1 MQSVKICL
9 HLALIAFLY
18 QQFMT
23 DNDQTINVRTHIAT
37 AKQNKK
43 RFPTSNQTIFSII
56 TKYQT
61 KVLIFFSSYMD
72 IAFDNQNRMINT
84 IGFESTVLDLANH
97 VESSP
102 VKTCFFANSCFVYSN
117 IKTLQIF
124 LLEIKKKISM
134 IEQVIFHFKI

>member
-1 MQSVKICL
+1 MPTLGTHSFSLPTI
-9 HLALIAFLY
+9 H
-18 QQFMT
+18 MT

-61 KVLIFFSSYMD
+61 KVLIFFSSYLD
-72 IAFDNQNRMINT
+72 IAFDNQKSYNKYNWFRIH
-84 IGFESTVLDLANH
+84 VLDLANH

-102 VKTCFFANSCFVYSN
+102 VKTSFCVNSCLY
-117 IKTLQIF
+117 F
-124 LLEIKKKISM
+124 LISKHLRFFYKKKKISM

>member
-1 MQSVKICL
+1 MQKCKDMPTLGTHSFSLPTI
-9 HLALIAFLY
+9 H
-18 QQFMT
+18 MT

-61 KVLIFFSSYMD
+61 KALIFFSSYLD
-72 IAFDNQNRMINT
+72 IAFDNQKSYNKYNWFRIH
-84 IGFESTVLDLANH
+84 VLDLANH

-102 VKTCFFANSCFVYSN
+102 VKTCFCVNSCLYFR
-117 IKTLQIF
+117 
-124 LLEIKKKISM
+124 ISK
-134 IEQVIFHFKI
+134 HFRFFIRN